1 MMIPYGKQFI
11 EDDDIKAVIDVLK
24 SDYVTTGPRVAEF
37 EDAMKQF
44 TGAKYAIAV
53 SSGTAALHCI
63 MFALD
68 IKPGDEVIVPC
79 MTFAA
84 SSNCVLYQG
93 GTPVFADICPDSMLI
108 SPASIR
114 SLITKRTKAILAVDY
129 AGQPCDYDEL
139 KKIASEH
146 NLYLISDACHSLG
159 AEYKGKK
166 VGTLS
171 DMTALSFHP
180 VKQITT
186 GEGGM
191 VLTDNKDFADK
202 MFQFRTH
209 GITTDY
215 HQREKMKAWFYE
227 MTELG
232 YNYRITDFQCALGAS
247 QLRKLEKWVIRRQEI
262 AEYYNKAFASMEE
275 ALVPLKASSDVKH
288 SYHLYVL
295 KIKNKKRDLLFQYLR
310 ENEIIVN
317 VHYIPVHMH
326 PYYSKIFGPLTGLC
340 PEAENVY
347 NEIISIPMY
356 PELKQKEL
364 DFIVESINKFLFCK

>member
-1 MMIPYGKQFI
+1 MIPYGKQFI
-11 EDDDIKAVIDVLK
+11 EDDDIQAVIDVLK

-37 EDAMKQF
+37 ENAMQRF
-44 TGAKYAIAV
+44 TGAKYAVAV

-68 IKPGDEVIVPC
+68 ICQGDEVIVPC

-84 SSNCVLYQG
+84 SSNSVLYQG
-93 GTPVFADICPDSMLI
+93 GTPVFSDIFPNTMLI
-108 SPASIR
+108 SPDSVR

-139 KKIASEH
+139 RKIADEH
-146 NLYLISDACHSLG
+146 GLYLISDACHSLG

-166 VGTLS
+166 VGTLA

-191 VLTDNKDFADK
+191 VLTDNKELADK

-215 HQREKMKAWFYE
+215 HQREKMNAWFYE

-247 QLRKLEKWVIRRQEI
+247 QLRKLEKWVVRRQEI
-262 AEYYNKAFASMEE
+262 AEYYNKAFSSMKD
-275 ALVPLKASSDVKH
+275 AVIPLKTNDDIKH

-295 KIKNKKRDLLFQYLR
+295 KIKNGKRDLLFQHLR
-310 ENEIIVN
+310 EKEIIVN

-326 PYYSKIFGPLTGLC
+326 PYYRKIYGPLEGLC
-340 PEAENVY
+340 PEAEQVY
-347 NEIISIPMY
+347 KEIISIPMY
-356 PELKQKEL
+356 PELKQKDL
-364 DFIVESINKFLFCK
+364 DFIVESIYKYLFVK

>member
-1 MMIPYGKQFI
+1 MIPYGKQSI
-11 EDDDIKAVIDVLK
+11 EEDDIKAVIDVLR

-37 EDAMKQF
+37 ENAMKKF
-44 TGAKYAIAV
+44 TGAEYAVAV

-84 SSNCVLYQG
+84 SSNSVLYQG
-93 GTPVFADICPDSMLI
+93 GIPVFADVYPDSLLI
-108 SPASIR
+108 SPASVK

-139 KKIASEH
+139 RKIADEH

-191 VLTDNKDFADK
+191 VLTDNKEFADK

-215 HQREKMKAWFYE
+215 HQREKMNAWFYE

-247 QLRKLEKWVIRRQEI
+247 QLKKLEKWVIRRQEI
-262 AEYYNKAFASMEE
+262 AEYYDKVFASMSD
-275 ALVPLKASSDVKH
+275 ALVPLKTSSDVKH

-295 KIKNKKRDLLFQYLR
+295 RIKNGKRDLLFQHLR
-310 ENEIIVN
+310 EKEIIVN

-326 PYYSKIFGPLTGLC
+326 PYYRKIYGPLDGLC
-340 PEAENVY
+340 PDAENIY
-347 NEIISIPMY
+347 KEIISIPMY
-356 PELKQKEL
+356 PELKQKDL
-364 DFIVESINKFLFCK
+364 DFIVESIYKFLFSK